1 MKAIEYAR
9 HGLPHEVC
17 QCVDVDDAPAPR
29 PGEITAAV
37 LASAINPAD
46 LLIIEGRYPGP
57 TELPARQGIEAA
69 GKVVAVGDGVD
80 DLAVGDPVVLLP
92 RGNWAERVIVPAEQA
107 IKVPAE
113 LDLLSAAQIKANP
126 PSAHFML
133 QDYKDLQEG
142 DWVIQNA
149 ATSAV
154 GRHVIHLAARMGVR
168 TVNVVRSDASIELL
182 KAIGA
187 DLVLVDGDDLGA
199 RVRAEIG
206 DASLPLALDAIGGE
220 SCQNLADCL
229 SDGGTVVNYGFLS
242 GDPCMITPSQAI
254 FHQITLEGFWLV
266 KRLFQSARQDIV
278 DTYEF
283 IARLFIDEIIDAP
296 VEATYTLDQI
306 SVALEHAGRG
316 GRQGKIVLTPNG
328 PLD

>member
-1 MKAIEYAR
+1 MKAIESAR
-9 HGLPHEVC
+9 HGVPHKVC
-17 QCVDVDDAPAPR
+17 ECIDVDEAPVPGA
-29 PGEITAAV
+29 GEITAAIQ
-37 LASAINPAD
+37 ASAINPAD
-46 LLIIEGRYPGP
+46 LLIIEGLYPGP
-57 TELPARQGIEAA
+57 ADLPARQGIEAA
-69 GKVVAVGDGVD
+69 GKVVALGDGVD
-80 DLAVGDPVVLLP
+80 DLAVGDPVILLS
-92 RGNWAERVIVPAEQA
+92 RGNWAERVTVPVEQA
-107 IKVPAE
+107 IKFPTE

-154 GRHVIHLAARMGVR
+154 GRHVIHVAARMGVK
-168 TVNVVRSDASIELL
+168 TANVVRSETVIEPLR
-182 KAIGA
+182 AIGA

-206 DASLPLALDAIGGE
+206 DANLALDAIGGK

-242 GDPCMITPSQAI
+242 GDPCMITPTQAI
-254 FHQITLEGFWLV
+254 IHQITLEGFWLV
-266 KRLFQSARQDIV
+266 KRLLQGDRQDIV
-278 DTYEF
+278 DTYDF
-283 IARLFIDEIIDAP
+283 ISRLFIEGIIDAP

-306 SVALEHAGRG
+306 SAALEHAGRG
-316 GRQGKIVLTPNG
+316 GRHGKIVLTPNG

>member
-9 HGLPHEVC
+9 HGVPHEVC
-17 QCVDVDDAPAPR
+17 NCVDVDDAPAPG
-29 PGEITAAV
+29 PGEITASV
-37 LASAINPAD
+37 LASAVNPAD
-46 LLIIEGRYPGP
+46 LLIIEGLYPGP
-57 TELPARQGIEAA
+57 TELPARQGIEAV
-69 GKVVAVGDGVD
+69 GKVHAVGDGVE
-80 DLAVGDPVVLLP
+80 DLSIGDPVVLLS
-92 RGNWAERVIVPAEQA
+92 RGNWAERITVPAEQA

-133 QDYKDLQEG
+133 QDYKDLHEG

-154 GRHVIHLAARMGVR
+154 GRHVIHLAARMGVK
-168 TVNVVRSDASIELL
+168 TVNVVRSDASIEPL

-187 DLVLVDGDDLGA
+187 DLVLVDGDDLGG

-206 DASLPLALDAIGGE
+206 DAALPLALDAIGGKA
-220 SCQNLADCL
+220 CQHLADCL
-229 SDGGTVVNYGFLS
+229 PDGGTVVNYGFLS
-242 GDPCMITPSQAI
+242 GDPCMITPTQAI
-254 FHQITLEGFWLV
+254 VHQITLEGFWLV
-266 KRLFQSARQDIV
+266 KRLFQSDRQDIV
-278 DTYEF
+278 DTYQF
-283 IARLFIDEIIDAP
+283 IARLFIDGIIDAP

-306 SVALEHAGRG
+306 AGALEHAGRG
-316 GRQGKIVLTPNG
+316 GRHGKIVLTPNG